1 MFKSKSR
8 LDESCRVRSV
18 GSLFALRRIENIMI
32 RFGSIVA
39 ILCAV
44 SAQTGIA
51 RAQESQGESAAELV
65 PPRLVQSVDPVYPE
79 GERASGR
86 GARVELA
93 LTLDAEGRVE
103 NAEVKTSGGEA
114 FDQAALEAAR
124 RLVFEPA
131 RRGAVAIPAKIPFT
145 FAFELAAPSPP
156 AAAPAPVTEKPAPL
170 PAAAAAQPETSGEPS
185 ETLEID
191 VEGERPPREP
201 TKRVLAGEEIQRMPG
216 TNGDALRAVHNMPG
230 VARPPG
236 LDGLLIVRGSA
247 PRDTAVYVDG
257 TNIPIVYH
265 FGGLS
270 SVIPSEMLERIDF
283 YPGNFGPE
291 YGRAMGGAI
300 DVGVRSPKK
309 DGLHG
314 LLQFDLIDGR
324 FMAEGPITDSTRIM
338 LGARRSWMDAWLG
351 PVMREAGVGVSVA
364 PVYYDYQAMVE
375 HDVTRD
381 TTLRLFAFG
390 SDDRMRLTL
399 ESPDPSDPAAGGS
412 FSGHTRFFRVQA
424 RADTRPNDAIRWTTS
439 VAAGRDGESFALG
452 AIDADTAIFRIDGR
466 SDFRAKLH
474 DSVTA
479 AVGVDVLFGAYDVT
493 WRAPA
498 ADFEGDS
505 AVGPLFGRPPI
516 EQTGKGSIVRPA
528 AYALLEL
535 TPATG
540 VKLLPSV
547 RVDYAE
553 DTRDTTV
560 DPRFAARYDIVPGDR
575 RTTLKGGA
583 GIYHQP
589 PEPYQ
594 SILPFGTPGVEGSRA
609 THYSLGLEQQL
620 SRPLEASVEGFY
632 KDLDGLVVSVPAAGA
647 TETGVSYENLGSG
660 RSYGSEFLLRY
671 KPEGRFFG
679 WVAYTVSRSE
689 RRDSDADP
697 YHRFQYDQTH
707 ILSALGSVK
716 LGGGFQL
723 GARFRYVT
731 GSPYTPVTGG
741 VMDYDA
747 GVYAPIESTARN
759 SARLPAFHQLDVR
772 VDKEWVFSSFK
783 LSAYLDLQN
792 AYNQQNPEAVIYNYD
807 YSKSS
812 TISGLPILPVL
823 GLRGEI

>member
-1 MFKSKSR
+1 
-8 LDESCRVRSV
+8 
-18 GSLFALRRIENIMI
+18 MI
-32 RFGSIVA
+32 RFRFGSIIT

-44 SAQTGIA
+44 SAHAVVA
-51 RAQESQGESAAELV
+51 RAQDTPDTGSAELV
-65 PPRLVQSVDPVYPE
+65 APRLLQPVEPIYPE
-79 GERASGR
+79 SERASGKS
-86 GARVELA
+86 ARVELE
-93 LTLDAEGRVE
+93 LTLDAQGRVE
-103 NAEVKTSGGEA
+103 AVELKTSAGEA
-114 FDQAALEAAR
+114 FDRAAIEAAR
-124 RLVFEPA
+124 KLEFEPA
-131 RRGAVAIPAKIPFT
+131 RRGDTAIPAKIPFS
-145 FAFELAAPSPP
+145 FSFELAPAPSAPAAVLPARAEKTAPAPPPP
-156 AAAPAPVTEKPAPL
+156 AAS
-170 PAAAAAQPETSGEPS
+170 AAEADANDA
-185 ETLEID
+185 LEIEI
-191 VEGERPPREP
+191 EGERPPREP
-201 TKRVLAGEEIQRMPG
+201 TKRVLAGEEILRMPG

-236 LDGLLIVRGSA
+236 LDGMLIVRGSA

-270 SVIPSEMLERIDF
+270 SVVPSEMLERIDF

-300 DVGVRSPKK
+300 DVGIRSPKK

-338 LGARRSWMDAWLG
+338 LGARRSWLDAWLG
-351 PVMREAGVGVSVA
+351 PVMRDAGVGVSVA

-399 ESPDPSDPAAGGS
+399 ESPDPSDPAAGGQ
-412 FSGHTRFFRVQA
+412 FNGHSRFFRVQA
-424 RADTRPNDAIRWTTS
+424 RADTRPSDAIRWTTS
-439 VAAGRDGESFALG
+439 VAVGRDAETFNLG
-452 AIDADTAIFRIDGR
+452 NIDADTGILRVDGR

-479 AVGVDVLFGAYDVT
+479 AVGVDVMFGAYDVT

-505 AVGPLFGRPPI
+505 AIGPLFGRPVI

-535 TPATG
+535 SPLRG
-540 VKLLPSV
+540 MKLLPSV

-553 DTRDTTV
+553 DTRDTSV

-575 RTTLKGGA
+575 RTTVKGGV
-583 GIYHQP
+583 GVYHQP

-594 SILPFGTPGVEGSRA
+594 SILPFGTPGIEASRA
-609 THYSLGLEQQL
+609 VHYSLGLEQQL
-620 SRPLEASVEGFY
+620 SRPLEVSVEGFY

-679 WVAYTVSRSE
+679 WVAYTLSRSE

-697 YHRFQYDQTH
+697 YHHFQYDQTH

-716 LGGGFQL
+716 LGAGFQL

-731 GSPYTPVTGG
+731 GSPYTPVVGG
-741 VMDYDA
+741 VMDHDA
-747 GVYAPIESTARN
+747 GVYAPIESSARN
-759 SARLPAFHQLDVR
+759 SARLPAFHQVDVR
-772 VDKEWVFSSFK
+772 LDKEWVFSSFK

-807 YSKSS
+807 YSKRS

-823 GLRGEI
+823 GVRGEI